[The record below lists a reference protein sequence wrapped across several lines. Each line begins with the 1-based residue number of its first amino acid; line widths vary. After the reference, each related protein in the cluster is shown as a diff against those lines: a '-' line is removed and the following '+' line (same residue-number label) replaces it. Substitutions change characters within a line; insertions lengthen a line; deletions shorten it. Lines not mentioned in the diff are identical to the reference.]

1 LFFNKPKLAQAKIAS
16 REKRKKM
23 NGFEKHNIKWT
34 SPSSI
39 NTFSAAPDVW
49 VAEKL
54 FGVRGTMSA
63 SALRG
68 IVIEEAVVNVIA
80 RGFTQEAATESA
92 QKRFNKETMFSGSEK
107 VADEFEVIE
116 PIINIALKELAQYG
130 EPEFATP
137 DKQDK
142 IELLCKGDGWELPVI
157 GYTDLPFPKH
167 GLIVDLKTTLKAPSA
182 MSDAHNRQAAIYR
195 KASGNNAVRF
205 LYCTPKKAIWHECV
219 DLDGTLA
226 EVKQILNRQE
236 RFLSVGD
243 KELLRDIVH
252 FDPNSFYWNGAE
264 SNRREVF
271 GR

>member
-1 LFFNKPKLAQAKIAS
+1 
-16 REKRKKM
+16 M
-23 NGFEKHNIKWT
+23 NGFQKHGIQHT

-39 NTFSAAPDVW
+39 NLFAAAPDVF

-54 FGVRGTMSA
+54 FGLRGAMSA

-80 RGFTQEAATESA
+80 RGWTQEAATEA
-92 QKRFNKETMFSGSEK
+92 AIARFKKETMFSISDK
-107 VADEFEVIE
+107 ADKELEVIA
-116 PIINIALKELAQYG
+116 PCIALALAELKQYG

-167 GLIVDLKTTLKAPSA
+167 GLIVDLKTTLKAPSE
-182 MSDAHNRQAAIYR
+182 MSAAHNRQAAIYR

-205 LYCTPKKAIWHECV
+205 LYVTPKKCVWHECA

-226 EVKQILNRQE
+226 EVKGILNRQE
-236 RFLSVGD
+236 RFLSAGN
-243 KELLRDIVH
+243 KEFLRDIVH
-252 FDPNSFYWNGAE
+252 FDPNSFYWNGNIAA
-264 SNRREVF
+264 RIEVY
-271 GR
+271 GI